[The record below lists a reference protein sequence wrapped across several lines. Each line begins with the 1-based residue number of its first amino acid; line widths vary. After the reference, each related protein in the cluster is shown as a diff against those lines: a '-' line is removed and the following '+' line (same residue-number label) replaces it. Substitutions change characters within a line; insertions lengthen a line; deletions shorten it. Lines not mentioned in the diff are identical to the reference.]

1 MMLGGQRSDV
11 SRTPCSL
18 QGSHVDS
25 PKVVE
30 VVAVSVAVLAVMVV
44 VVVVEARRVA
54 SQRLLLLGSD
64 VVGNKTEE
72 TTESVSSKCWRL
84 DSLKLINDIIKGGDA
99 FFNPP
104 IQKQDTVLVADLHVC
119 TSFLPVCSEFLGH
132 FSAIMRLIFGGLCR
146 YFMVRLDTI
155 LVSHHTKIF
164 RKPNSVTYTDTDVTL
179 KSCFTKK
186 PLEGTPSAVNSMLS
200 SVSCAR

>member
-30 VVAVSVAVLAVMVV
+30 VVAVSVAVLAVVVV

-64 VVGNKTEE
+64 VVRNKTEE
-72 TTESVSSKCWRL
+72 TTESMSSKC
-84 DSLKLINDIIKGGDA
+84 
-99 FFNPP
+99 
-104 IQKQDTVLVADLHVC
+104 
-119 TSFLPVCSEFLGH
+119 
-132 FSAIMRLIFGGLCR
+132 
-146 YFMVRLDTI
+146 
-155 LVSHHTKIF
+155 
-164 RKPNSVTYTDTDVTL
+164 
-179 KSCFTKK
+179 
-186 PLEGTPSAVNSMLS
+186 
-200 SVSCAR
+200 

>member
-30 VVAVSVAVLAVMVV
+30 VVAVSVAVLAVV

-64 VVGNKTEE
+64 VIRNKTEE

-84 DSLKLINDIIKGGDA
+84 DSLKLINEIIKGGDA
-99 FFNPP
+99 YFNPP

-119 TSFLPVCSEFLGH
+119 TSFFTCLQRIFGSF
-132 FSAIMRLIFGGLCR
+132 FSHYAFNFGGLCR

-186 PLEGTPSAVNSMLS
+186 PLEGIPSAVNSMLS

>member
-30 VVAVSVAVLAVMVV
+30 VIAVSVAVLAV

-64 VVGNKTEE
+64 VVRNKTEE
-72 TTESVSSKCWRL
+72 TTEREQQV
-84 DSLKLINDIIKGGDA
+84 LKVG
-99 FFNPP
+99 
-104 IQKQDTVLVADLHVC
+104 QSEADQ
-119 TSFLPVCSEFLGH
+119 
-132 FSAIMRLIFGGLCR
+132 
-146 YFMVRLDTI
+146 
-155 LVSHHTKIF
+155 
-164 RKPNSVTYTDTDVTL
+164 
-179 KSCFTKK
+179 
-186 PLEGTPSAVNSMLS
+186 
-200 SVSCAR
+200 

>member
-25 PKVVE
+25 PKVVK
-30 VVAVSVAVLAVMVV
+30 VVAVSVAVLAVV

-64 VVGNKTEE
+64 VVRNKTEE

-84 DSLKLINDIIKGGDA
+84 DSLKLINEIIKGGDA
-99 FFNPP
+99 YFNPP

-119 TSFLPVCSEFLGH
+119 TSFLPVCREFLGH
-132 FSAIMRLIFGGLCR
+132 FSAIMRLILVVSAGTLWCAWTPYWYHTIPR
-146 YFMVRLDTI
+146 YLESLT
-155 LVSHHTKIF
+155 VSLTLTQMLRWSHV
-164 RKPNSVTYTDTDVTL
+164 SL
-179 KSCFTKK
+179 KS
-186 PLEGTPSAVNSMLS
+186 
-200 SVSCAR
+200 R